1 MGALTA
7 AEHGSSVL
15 LLEKAHAR
23 RPFRHQGAAP
33 PAPAGAPS
41 RTPLRNR
48 RRGWN
53 CPVPDPAP
61 QTPEALE
68 TLRPGAGT
76 VAVSVPGRGSG

>member
-1 MGALTA
+1 MGTVVV
-7 AEHGSSVL
+7 AEKYPSL
-15 LLEKAHAR
+15 PPL
-23 RPFRHQGAAP
+23 RPFPHQGAAL
-33 PAPAGAPS
+33 PAPAGAPP

-53 CPVPDPAP
+53 CPAPDPAP

-76 VAVSVPGRGSG
+76 VVVSVPGRGVGVEVG